1 MIFVINKGAKDM
13 NNYETKGRDNP
24 GGDQAGRNNTENAH
38 REGLAKGVRATAII
52 SLIVILAAA
61 GITYMLYN
69 RQHNEQLAQMAS
81 ERTSFNEQL
90 LVRDSTIN
98 DWLQT
103 FTQIENNLNAIKQK
117 ENLITMGSSGDV
129 EFTKARKE
137 QILQDMKAINSLLD
151 ENRKKIASLNA
162 QLKNSGRDIKSLKEM
177 IAGLET
183 KIQGYEKDI
192 ADLQN
197 QLQDKNVEIGQLNLL
212 ASDLRSTVNEQNE
225 TISNQ
230 TEEMNKVFLASGTY
244 KDLKEK
250 GIVLKEGGF
259 LGLGRTE
266 SLVSNISDTSF
277 AQVDKSEFK
286 QIPVNSR
293 EAKLVTEHPADSYEI
308 VRETDDKIAYIEIKD
323 PDQFW
328 KISKY
333 AVVELIR

>member
-1 MIFVINKGAKDM
+1 M

-24 GGDQAGRNNTENAH
+24 GGDSTGRNNAERAH
-38 REGLAKGVRATAII
+38 REGVTRGVRTTAII
-52 SLIVILAAA
+52 SLTVILAAA
-61 GITYMLYN
+61 GLAYMLYSK
-69 RQHNEQLAQMAS
+69 QHKEQLAQMES

-90 LVRDSTIN
+90 MVRDSTIN

-117 ENLITMGSSGDV
+117 ENLITMNSSGDV

-137 QILQDMKAINSLLD
+137 QILQDMKTINSLLD

-183 KIQGYEKDI
+183 KIQGYEANI
-192 ADLQN
+192 ADLQK
-197 QLQDKNVEIGQLNLL
+197 QLQEKDVEIGQLNLL
-212 ASDLRSTVNEQNE
+212 ASDLRTTVTEQSE
-225 TISNQ
+225 TISSQ
-230 TEEMNKVFLASGTY
+230 TTELNKAFLASGTFR
-244 KDLKEK
+244 DLKEK
-250 GIVLKEGGF
+250 GILLKEGGF

-266 SLVSNISDTSF
+266 ALVNNISDTLF
-277 AQVDKSEFK
+277 ARVDKSEFR

-293 EAKLVTEHPADSYEI
+293 EAKLVTEHPANSYEI
-308 VRETDDKIAYIEIKD
+308 IRETGDKIAYIEIKD

-328 KISKY
+328 KISNY
-333 AVVELIR
+333 AVVELVR